1 MLLESVFKTPDLWGH
16 LHRRPRAYLDV
27 SAVSPGCSEQQ
38 GGLSWVLRPG
48 GREGLSLCDG

>member
-16 LHRRPRAYLDV
+16 LHRRPRAYLDA